1 MMNSKNKLKEILKQ
15 LYQDPNNSQCFD
27 CDNQPAHW
35 ASVNNGIYLCLDCSG
50 EHRGF
55 GVAVSFIKSV
65 TLDQW
70 NENQVNLMK
79 LGGNLRLKNFLISHN
94 MPDYIDKQ
102 TIYSSKLMS
111 HYRKMLKCEASGQL
125 FMEPEPPMDKY
136 WELASKEDDNFN
148 NNNNYSNNLFS
159 KNYNNSMFNNTN
171 NNQNKNNNSINIPNY
186 SSNNNNNYYD
196 SYNNNNNNNDYY
208 RSDFPKREIV
218 INEDQYQKARY
229 YAEQS
234 KNYEVN
240 TSIPSEPKFKY
251 TNPIYKNDSRFA
263 SIGSEPIDNSAFS
276 SGDGYLGTF
285 GNILGNVWNT
295 GVNVASTIKDKMNE
309 YDVGNK
315 LVTIGGAAVSAI
327 AYTGGKIIEKS
338 SEAINSETAQN
349 LASKVGEGL
358 SNIKNKITGNN
369 DTAFGG
375 NKKYISDSKY
385 SSTSSD
391 SYYDNY

>member
-1 MMNSKNKLKEILKQ
+1 MNSKNKLKEILRQ

-55 GVAVSFIKSV
+55 GVAVSYIKSV

-94 MPDYIDKQ
+94 MPDNIDKQ

-111 HYRKMLKCEASGQL
+111 YYRKMLKCEESGQL
-125 FMEPEPPMDKY
+125 FMEPEPPLNKY
-136 WELASKEDDNFN
+136 WELACKEDIDLN

-159 KNYNNSMFNNTN
+159 KNYNNTLFTN
-171 NNQNKNNNSINIPNY
+171 NKNNNDNSINIPNY
-186 SSNNNNNYYD
+186 SNNKNYYD
-196 SYNNNNNNNDYY
+196 SSDINNNYK
-208 RSDFPKREIV
+208 SDFPKREIV

-234 KNYEVN
+234 KKYESN

-251 TNPIYKNDSRFA
+251 IEPTYKNDSRFA
-263 SIGSEPIDNSAFS
+263 SIGSEPIDSNIFS
-276 SGDGYLGTF
+276 SNNGYLGTF
-285 GNILGNVWNT
+285 GNIIGNVWNT

-309 YDVGNK
+309 YEVGNK
-315 LVTIGGAAVSAI
+315 LVTFGGAAVSAI
-327 AYTGGKIIEKS
+327 AYTGGKIIEKGA
-338 SEAINSETAQN
+338 EAINSETAHN

-358 SNIKNKITGNN
+358 SNIKDKITGNN

-375 NKKYISDSKY
+375 GKKYLQDSKY

-391 SYYDNY
+391 NYYNNY